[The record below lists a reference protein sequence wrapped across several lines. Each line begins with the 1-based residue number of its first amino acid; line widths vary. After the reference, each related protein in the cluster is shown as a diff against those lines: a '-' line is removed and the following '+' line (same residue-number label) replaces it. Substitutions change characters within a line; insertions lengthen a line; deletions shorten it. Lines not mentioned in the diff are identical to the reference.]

1 MKKIK
6 KISFIGLALLIS
18 LAGFAGCSNQVKT
31 ETKETA
37 QNTEVSSEASSSTE
51 GSGAES
57 SEESG
62 EITHEP
68 ELAPS
73 FELKTLEGDTVTLED
88 YKGQYVFINFWATWC
103 QYCDEEMPDLMAFQK
118 AHKEEMTVLAINVK
132 EKNDV
137 VKKYMEE
144 NKLELKVL
152 MDEDGT
158 LSKLYQ
164 VTAFPT
170 TFLIDKAGK
179 VIGYVPGKLTAE
191 DMESAYKYLKEN
203 DTSK

>member
-1 MKKIK
+1 MKRFRKLPA
-6 KISFIGLALLIS
+6 IGLVLLICLS
-18 LAGFAGCSNQVKT
+18 GLAGCSKQSETEAKDINQSEEVAS
-31 ETKETA
+31 ETGSTGET
-37 QNTEVSSEASSSTE
+37 
-51 GSGAES
+51 

-88 YKGQYVFINFWATWC
+88 FKGQYVFVNFWATWC

-132 EKNDV
+132 EKSDV
-137 VKKYMEE
+137 VQKYIDE
-144 NKLELKVL
+144 NKLDLKVL

-158 LSKLYQ
+158 VSELYQ
-164 VTAFPT
+164 VSAFPT

-179 VIGYVPGKLTAE
+179 VIGYVPGKLTAK

-203 DTSK
+203 DTTK